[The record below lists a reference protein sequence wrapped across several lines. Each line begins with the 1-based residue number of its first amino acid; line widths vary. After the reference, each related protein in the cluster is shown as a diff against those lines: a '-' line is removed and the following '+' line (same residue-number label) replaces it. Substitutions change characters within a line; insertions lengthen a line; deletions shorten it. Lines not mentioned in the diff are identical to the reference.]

1 MCEGVIVGYRKFGGG
16 VSKGGERA
24 RRTWRRQIGRQRTI
38 ATRDE
43 WEFYTKHCGN
53 GVVGDVLTIAWFGSE
68 RFNGVKFERS
78 GVLPGGSRS

>member
-1 MCEGVIVGYRKFGGG
+1 MGYRKSGDG
-16 VSKGGERA
+16 VSRGEGRA
-24 RRTWRRQIGRQRTI
+24 RGTWKRQIGRQKTI

-43 WEFYTKHCGN
+43 WEFYTNHCRV

-68 RFNGVKFERS
+68 RFIGVKFERS